1 MIKER
6 EYKVVFLDGMTS
18 NESYNTR
25 QDAIRAHRGNISKLI
40 EVIPRKTVKKTEPT
54 PSIKEALLISKRSDE
69 DLELSKSCGYA
80 VTYNCPRKDRLYEG
94 MRYLEVSDGNVLEA
108 EVMRIERYEKSLHHH
123 WKGPGYRPDKEWAW
137 AIFHKNGKIKPKSEM
152 VKKYTNPLKGTQGGI
167 SYIKI

>member
-54 PSIKEALLISKRSDE
+54 PSTKKGHFLL
-69 DLELSKSCGYA
+69 G
-80 VTYNCPRKDRLYEG
+80 
-94 MRYLEVSDGNVLEA
+94 
-108 EVMRIERYEKSLHHH
+108 
-123 WKGPGYRPDKEWAW
+123 
-137 AIFHKNGKIKPKSEM
+137 
-152 VKKYTNPLKGTQGGI
+152 Q
-167 SYIKI
+167 